1 MTIDWRSGNS
11 THTFTHE
18 TRHTTHHH
26 QSDVHSRQQ
35 RASQMCRR
43 HNGPHV
49 CALRGTCGDTISMA
63 CLYPRP
69 PGIRTQGL
77 AARPLRCAMASRTVR
92 SIISSIVHLTAKP
105 AQRTIS
111 SPPFC
116 RSACHHGSM
125 DCQCHERHSADTHR
139 PPVSKSCA
147 ATSCSPPFAHNVVSA
162 HSVGVDEG

>member
-1 MTIDWRSGNS
+1 MTIDWRSG
-11 THTFTHE
+11 TAHTLSH
-18 TRHTTHHH
+18 TRHDTRHIIINQMFT
-26 QSDVHSRQQ
+26 QQ

-63 CLYPRP
+63 CLYPRS

-139 PPVSKSCA
+139 LPVSKSCA